1 MGVLSMTGCGR
12 GVAVGGGY
20 RVDVELSS
28 VNRRQ
33 LDIIVNLPREFAAL
47 EPLIQEFL
55 QRSIQRG
62 RVTVR
67 VDVQRSGHAR
77 RAAVQVDEPLAAA
90 YAQALRRAGRRLG
103 LAGDLEVGMLLN
115 LPGVVRFV
123 APADETGSIAPV
135 LERALVRA
143 LRGLL
148 AMRTREG
155 ATLRRDLEKRLG
167 RLRRLRIQIEKRAPQ
182 AIAHHRRA
190 LRERLRQAGVSVE
203 NDDRLVRELA
213 LFADRLDISEELVR
227 LLSHLQQADTLL
239 RAKDAVGRPMD
250 FLVQELFREINTIGS
265 KAGDAAITRHVVD
278 FKAELERL
286 REQVQN
292 VE

>member
-1 MGVLSMTGCGR
+1 MGVLSMTGYGR

-33 LDIIVNLPREFAAL
+33 FEAIVNLPRDFSAL
-47 EPLIQEFL
+47 EPRIQELL

-67 VDVQRSGHAR
+67 VDVQRSGPAQ
-77 RAAVQVDEPLAAA
+77 RAAVQVDEPLAGA
-90 YAQALRRAGRRLG
+90 YVQALRHAGRRLG
-103 LAGDLEVGMLLN
+103 LSGDLEVGMLLD

-123 APADETGSIAPV
+123 APADEVDSVAPV
-135 LERALVRA
+135 LERALARA

-155 ATLRRDLEKRLG
+155 AALRRDLEKRLG
-167 RLRRLRIQIEKRAPQ
+167 RLRRLRTQIEKRAPQ
-182 AIAHHRRA
+182 AIAHHRQA
-190 LRERLRQAGVSVE
+190 LRERLRQADVSAE
-203 NDDRLVRELA
+203 SDDRLLRELA

-227 LLSHLQQADTLL
+227 LLSHLQQAETLL
-239 RAKDAVGRPMD
+239 RATDAAGRPMD

-265 KAGDAAITRHVVD
+265 KAGDAAITRHAVD